1 MISILDLQVGNVK
14 SLENCL
20 TYIGV
25 KYKKIRSKSDI
36 ENAEKIIIP
45 GVGSFDFAMDFLQ
58 EKKFKKSLKNF
69 ALIQKKPIL
78 GICIGMQ
85 IFFQKSQEGKK
96 NLV

>member
-45 GVGSFDFAMDFLQ
+45 GVGSFDFAMDFY
-58 EKKFKKSLKNF
+58 K
-69 ALIQKKPIL
+69 
-78 GICIGMQ
+78 
-85 IFFQKSQEGKK
+85 KK
-96 NLV
+96 NL

>member
-45 GVGSFDFAMDFLQ
+45 GVGSFYL
-58 EKKFKKSLKNF
+58 SLIN
-69 ALIQKKPIL
+69 I
-78 GICIGMQ
+78 
-85 IFFQKSQEGKK
+85 
-96 NLV
+96 

>member
-58 EKKFKKSLKNF
+58 EKKFIKSLKNF
-69 ALIQKKPIL
+69 ALIQKNLYWVFVLVCK
-78 GICIGMQ
+78 
-85 IFFQKSQEGKK
+85 FFFKKAKREK